1 MTTTAPGSTRP
12 VSLWASG
19 LALFAGTMMII
30 IGAFHAIMG
39 LTALFND
46 EFYLLVP
53 NYTFKLDVTGWGWIH
68 MILGVLIAIAGYAV
82 MVGNLWARVVG
93 IILAAGVAI
102 ANFFFIPYYPFWS
115 ILIIVLCVA
124 VIWALSKYQGEI

>member
-1 MTTTAPGSTRP
+1 
-12 VSLWASG
+12 
-19 LALFAGTMMII
+19 MMII

>member
-12 VSLWASG
+12 VSPWASG

-68 MILGVLIAIAGYAV
+68 LILGVLIAIAGYAV

-93 IILAAGVAI
+93 IILAAGIAI
-102 ANFFFIPYYPFWS
+102 ANFFFTPYYPFWS

-124 VIWALSKYQGEI
+124 VIWALSKYEGEI